1 MYLII
6 NKANGYIQE
15 KNENKYLV
23 VALTDK
29 SKVVMAKYREF
40 CNKIKYLIKTINDGK
55 EGEYEKDFMKIR
67 FESDNNFPS
76 GKILRLHNLA
86 VVVTSVF
93 KGDGKYKCLH
103 EFQICY
109 NMKELMFK
117 KESTLINQSNQK
129 SVCFVIIGI
138 LKTFVISLKHTFV
151 MFFIIY

>member
-29 SKVVMAKYREF
+29 SKEVMTKYREY

-67 FESDNNFPS
+67 FQSDNNFPS

-93 KGDGKYKCLH
+93 KGDGKYYP
-103 EFQICY
+103 Q
-109 NMKELMFK
+109 
-117 KESTLINQSNQK
+117 
-129 SVCFVIIGI
+129 
-138 LKTFVISLKHTFV
+138 
-151 MFFIIY
+151 FF